1 VPPVEKCSALAATA
15 PGPEPGRDGASA
27 RNTARNLEIA
37 VNCPFCGSKAR
48 NVATNGH
55 KGVILRCD
63 CSDTEIE
70 ITPPGLSKLLA
81 MHDHDARVDVLLKA
95 VRMASPGA
103 RPVIRPNCF

>member
-1 VPPVEKCSALAATA
+1 MGPVPER
-15 PGPEPGRDGASA
+15 GRDGA
-27 RNTARNLEIA
+27 RTTARNLEIA
-37 VNCPFCGSKAR
+37 VICPFCGGKAR

-63 CSDTEIE
+63 CTDTEIE
-70 ITPPGLSKLLA
+70 ITPPGLSRLLA
-81 MHDHDARVDVLLKA
+81 LHDHDARVDVLLKA